1 MGEWSA
7 AWMSGRVGLT
17 EKTRSGYQGILRS
30 RVLPSFGVVPLKKVT
45 RAAVSNWVS
54 DMSDDREEPGTGS

>member
-1 MGEWSA
+1 
-7 AWMSGRVGLT
+7 MSGRVGLT